1 MTLHQPQ
8 EQFTAGGSV
17 RVTDILTSVAKE
29 IDRIL
34 YETGHGGDLGP
45 QRRANALRSLA
56 CRVRRLAETIEK
68 GR

>member
-1 MTLHQPQ
+1 M
-8 EQFTAGGSV
+8 
-17 RVTDILTSVAKE
+17 TDILTSVAKE